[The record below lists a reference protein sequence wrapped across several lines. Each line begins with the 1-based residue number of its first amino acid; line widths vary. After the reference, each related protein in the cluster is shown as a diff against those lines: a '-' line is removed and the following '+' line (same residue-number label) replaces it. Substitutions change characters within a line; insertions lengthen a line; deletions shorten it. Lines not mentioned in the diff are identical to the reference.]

1 MNIADTAIL
10 PAGFRRWLDDNARN
24 FDIASNDAAALLPQ
38 MAEAGL
44 FGIGVPVRFG
54 GTGADVAEATRAIAA
69 VSAHSL
75 AAGFVFWGHR
85 SFIEYLLQSPNDA
98 LRDRLLPNLLAGRR
112 AGATGLSNAMKFLN
126 GLEEL
131 QIKATRDDRSI
142 QIDGKLPW
150 VTNLRPDGFD
160 VAAAVQGYGHR
171 PAFIAS
177 LSSDNTGV
185 KRSDDLDLMAMRAT
199 NTAAIKIE
207 HARIGE
213 ESIIHPNASEWLPRV
228 RPAFLGLQCGMSIG
242 LARRSLL
249 EAKGHF
255 GSSRGVLTG
264 PIEDLTKELADIE
277 TRLLSHLVGPLF
289 IEQPVLLF
297 RLRIRLA
304 EIVNQ
309 SVQLE
314 LSAAGGKAYLSVPG
328 EGYQRRLR
336 ESAFIPVITP
346 SLVQLKAAIDAHEQR
361 LTTREIA

>member
-1 MNIADTAIL
+1 MSTAEATFL
-10 PAGFRRWLDDNARN
+10 PVDFGRWLDGNAQN
-24 FDIASNDAAALLPQ
+24 LDIASDGASALLPRIGDT
-38 MAEAGL
+38 GL
-44 FGIGVPVRFG
+44 FRIGVPARFG
-54 GTGADVAEATRAIAA
+54 GTGADVADAARAIAA

-98 LRDRLLPNLLAGRR
+98 LQERLLPDLLTGRR

-131 QIKATRDDRSI
+131 QIKATRHDRSI
-142 QIDGKLPW
+142 QIDGNLPW
-150 VTNLRPDGFD
+150 VTNLPRGGFD
-160 VAAAVQGYGHR
+160 VAAAVQGQGHR
-171 PAFIAS
+171 PAFVVS
-177 LSSDNTGV
+177 LSSDDEGV
-185 KRSDDLDLMAMRAT
+185 TRSDDLDLMAMRAT
-199 NTAAIKIE
+199 NTAAIRIE
-207 HARIGE
+207 HARIDE
-213 ESIIHPNASEWLPRV
+213 DRIIHPNASEWLPRV

-242 LARRSLL
+242 LARRSLV
-249 EAKGHF
+249 EARKQL

-264 PIEDLTKELADIE
+264 PIESLTAELADIE
-277 TRLLSHLVGPLF
+277 TRQLSYLAGSLF

-297 RLRIRLA
+297 RSRIRLA

-314 LSAAGGKAYLSVPG
+314 LSAAGGKAYLSGPG

-346 SLVQLKAAIDAHEQR
+346 SLVQLKTAIDAHEQR

>member
-1 MNIADTAIL
+1 MSIAETTFL
-10 PAGFRRWLDDNARN
+10 PADFSRWLDRNAQN
-24 FDIASNDAAALLPQ
+24 LDIASDDASALLPRI
-38 MAEAGL
+38 AETGL
-44 FGIGVPVRFG
+44 LGIGIPARFG
-54 GTGADVAEATRAIAA
+54 GTGADVADAARAIAA

-98 LRDRLLPNLLAGRR
+98 LRERLLPDLLAGRR

-131 QIKATRDDRSI
+131 QIRATRHDQSI

-150 VTNLRPDGFD
+150 VTNLRLDGFD
-160 VAAAVQGYGHR
+160 VAAAVQEQGR
-171 PAFIAS
+171 PAFVVS
-177 LSSDNTGV
+177 LSSDDDGV
-185 KRSDDLDLMAMRAT
+185 TRSDDLDLMAMRAT

-213 ESIIHPNASEWLPRV
+213 DRIIHPNASEWLPRV

-242 LARRSLL
+242 LARRSLV
-249 EAKGHF
+249 EARGQS

-264 PIEDLTKELADIE
+264 PIEGLTAELADIE
-277 TRLLSHLVGPLF
+277 TRLLSQLAGPLF
-289 IEQPVLLF
+289 IEQPVVLF
-297 RLRIRLA
+297 CLRIRLA

-314 LSAAGGKAYLSVPG
+314 LSAAGGKAYLSGPG

-346 SLVQLKAAIDAHEQR
+346 SLVQLKTAIGAHEQR